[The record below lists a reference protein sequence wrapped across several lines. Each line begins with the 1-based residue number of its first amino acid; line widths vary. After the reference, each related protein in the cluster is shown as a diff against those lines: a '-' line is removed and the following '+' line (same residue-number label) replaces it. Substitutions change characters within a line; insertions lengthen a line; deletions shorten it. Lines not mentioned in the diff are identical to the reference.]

1 MTTEDVKKVKDK
13 EVKKQVVIPLLQHIG
28 TVCEPIVDKKT
39 NVLIG
44 QKIGEGNDE
53 FSVPVHSSTAGHV
66 VAIEERPHPICG
78 SVPSV
83 IIESNETNDTIEFK
97 TSKNSSKE
105 YIISALKDSGV
116 VELNGYSLYNML
128 TSGKIID
135 TVLINLSF
143 SGDVSSNCAP
153 QNIASIIEGMNLLI
167 KASDAQHGAII
178 IHKDNRQLIS
188 TIKSGLFEKADIE
201 IFTVEQDYSP
211 SMANLLTYE
220 ITGMQIPN
228 TCTPLDAGVLLSSA
242 SSALAV
248 RKAVLEGIP
257 QITVNVTVTGAVHNP
272 GVKNVRI
279 GTSIKE
285 VIDSCGGYSGEPGKI
300 IMNGI
305 FSGTALSTDEV
316 PVIKSTSH
324 IIVQSSDEV
333 LHDIPGPCIQCA
345 RCVDVCPVNILP
357 GRIASFADMG
367 MHDECLKLHVNSCV
381 ECGLCVYVC
390 PSSRHILQLIRY
402 SKTVLQQ
409 LVESEDESKS
419 SGCLSCETPCL
430 ASTPFISNGG
440 IL

>member
-1 MTTEDVKKVKDK
+1 MTTEDVKTVKEK
-13 EVKKQVVIPLLQHIG
+13 EVKKQVIIPLLQHIG

-39 NVLIG
+39 DVLIG

-78 SVPSV
+78 SVPSIV
-83 IIESNETNDTIEFK
+83 IESNETDNTIEFE
-97 TSKNSSKE
+97 TSKNPSKE
-105 YIISALKDSGV
+105 HIISALKDSGV

-128 TSGKIID
+128 TSEKLID

-143 SGDVSSNCAP
+143 SGDVSSNCASE
-153 QNIASIIEGMNLLI
+153 NIASIIEGMNLLI
-167 KASDAQHGAII
+167 KASGAQQGAFII
-178 IHKDNRQLIS
+178 RNNNRQLIS
-188 TIKSGLFEKADIE
+188 AIESGLFEEADIE
-201 IFTVEQDYSP
+201 IFTVDQDYSP

-242 SSALAV
+242 GSALAV

-279 GTSIKE
+279 GTTIKE

-333 LHDIPGPCIQCA
+333 LHDRPGPCIQCA

-402 SKTVLQQ
+402 SKTILQE
-409 LVESEDESKS
+409 LLKYEDESKS

>member
-1 MTTEDVKKVKDK
+1 MTTEDVKKVEEK
-13 EVKKQVVIPLLQHIG
+13 EVKKQVIIPLLQHIG

-39 NVLIG
+39 DVLIG

-78 SVPSV
+78 SVPSIV
-83 IIESNETNDTIEFK
+83 IESNETDNTIEFE
-97 TSKNSSKE
+97 TSKNPSKE
-105 YIISALKDSGV
+105 HIISALKDSGV

-128 TSGKIID
+128 TSEKLID

-143 SGDVSSNCAP
+143 SGDVSSNCASE
-153 QNIASIIEGMNLLI
+153 NIASIIEGMNLLI
-167 KASDAQHGAII
+167 KASGAQQGAFII
-178 IHKDNRQLIS
+178 RNNNRQLIS
-188 TIKSGLFEKADIE
+188 AIESGLFEEADIE
-201 IFTVEQDYSP
+201 IFTVDQDYSP

-242 SSALAV
+242 GSALAV

-279 GTSIKE
+279 GTTIKE

-333 LHDIPGPCIQCA
+333 LHDRPGPCIQCA

-402 SKTVLQQ
+402 SKTILQE
-409 LVESEDESKS
+409 LLKYEDESKS

>member
-1 MTTEDVKKVKDK
+1 MTTEDVKKVEEK
-13 EVKKQVVIPLLQHIG
+13 EVKKQVIIPLLQHIG

-39 NVLIG
+39 DVLIG

-78 SVPSV
+78 SVPSIV
-83 IIESNETNDTIEFK
+83 IESNETDNTIEFE
-97 TSKNSSKE
+97 TSKNPSKE
-105 YIISALKDSGV
+105 HIISALKDSGV

-128 TSGKIID
+128 TSEKLID

-143 SGDVSSNCAP
+143 SGDVSSNCASE
-153 QNIASIIEGMNLLI
+153 NIASIIEGMNLLI
-167 KASDAQHGAII
+167 KASGAQQGAFII
-178 IHKDNRQLIS
+178 RNNNRQLIS
-188 TIKSGLFEKADIE
+188 AIESGLFEEADIE
-201 IFTVEQDYSP
+201 IFTVDQDYSP

-242 SSALAV
+242 GSALAV

-272 GVKNVRI
+272 GIKNVRI
-279 GTSIKE
+279 GTPIKE

-333 LHDIPGPCIQCA
+333 LHDRPGPCIQCA

-402 SKTVLQQ
+402 SKTILQE
-409 LVESEDESKS
+409 LLKYEDESKS

>member
-1 MTTEDVKKVKDK
+1 MTTEDVKKVEEK
-13 EVKKQVVIPLLQHIG
+13 EVKKQVIIPLLQHIG

-39 NVLIG
+39 DVLIG

-78 SVPSV
+78 SVPSIV
-83 IIESNETNDTIEFK
+83 IESNETDNTIEFE
-97 TSKNSSKE
+97 TSKNPSKE
-105 YIISALKDSGV
+105 HIISALKDSGV

-128 TSGKIID
+128 TSEKLID

-143 SGDVSSNCAP
+143 SGDVSSNCASE
-153 QNIASIIEGMNLLI
+153 NIASIIEGMNLLI
-167 KASDAQHGAII
+167 KASGAQQGAFII
-178 IHKDNRQLIS
+178 RNNNRQLIS
-188 TIKSGLFEKADIE
+188 AIESGLFEEADIE
-201 IFTVEQDYSP
+201 IFTVDQDYSP

-242 SSALAV
+242 GSALAV

-279 GTSIKE
+279 GTTIKE

-333 LHDIPGPCIQCA
+333 LHEIPGPCIQCA

-402 SKTVLQQ
+402 SKTILQE
-409 LVESEDESKS
+409 LLKYEDESKS